1 MQKRDPM
8 ELYSEGLKMQ
18 NGNVPTIEPK
28 EQMRKM
34 GSFVKLCLLSE
45 LLSLKCQKWLIFCIL
60 REDITLR
67 LKIFLALLIKLRAL
81 MILARYTFNKEL
93 FHVVHLAFM
102 LCFLCY
108 IFQWMINIIKLIR
121 FLLCGNQSI
130 TIPSK

>member
-1 MQKRDPM
+1 MQRRDPM
-8 ELYSEGLKMQ
+8 QLYSEGLKMQ
-18 NGNVPTIEPK
+18 QGNVPTIEPK

-45 LLSLKCQKWLIFCIL
+45 LLSLKYQKWLLFCIL
-60 REDITLR
+60 REDVLR

-108 IFQWMINIIKLIR
+108 IFQWIINIIKLIR

-130 TIPSK
+130 TSPSK

>member
-1 MQKRDPM
+1 M

-60 REDITLR
+60 PEDITLR

-108 IFQWMINIIKLIR
+108 IFQ
-121 FLLCGNQSI
+121 
-130 TIPSK
+130 